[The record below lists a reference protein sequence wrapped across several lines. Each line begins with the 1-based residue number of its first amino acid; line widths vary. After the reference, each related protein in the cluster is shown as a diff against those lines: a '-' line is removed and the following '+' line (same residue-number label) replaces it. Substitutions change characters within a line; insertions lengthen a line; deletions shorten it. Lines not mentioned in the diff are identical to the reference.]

1 MDEAGGIWK
10 AFKKVFGEAIIK
22 YQTVSC
28 EKHYMWSVDN
38 FKNVLLKKLKS
49 GYIFK
54 VLATKLMTANAKS
67 EYDEAFVDLTKFI
80 EAKPSK
86 RDFLREFVNFWNPR
100 RRCFS
105 RAFKSS
111 ETPKTNLSKS
121 YHTSHVKG
129 HTTIQRYYFR
139 CKAGMINENVWS

>member
-10 AFKKVFGEAIIK
+10 AFKKVFGEDIIK

-38 FKNVLLKKLKS
+38 FKIVLLKKLKS

-54 VLATKLMTANAKS
+54 TLATRLMTANAKS

-80 EAKPSK
+80 EAKSSK
-86 RDFLREFVNFWNPR
+86 RDFLREFIRFWNPTGHH
-100 RRCFS
+100 FS

-111 ETPKTNLSKS
+111 EAPKTNLSES
-121 YHTSHVKG
+121 YHASHVKG
-129 HTTIQRYYFR
+129 HTTIQRYCFR
-139 CKAGMINENVWS
+139 CKA